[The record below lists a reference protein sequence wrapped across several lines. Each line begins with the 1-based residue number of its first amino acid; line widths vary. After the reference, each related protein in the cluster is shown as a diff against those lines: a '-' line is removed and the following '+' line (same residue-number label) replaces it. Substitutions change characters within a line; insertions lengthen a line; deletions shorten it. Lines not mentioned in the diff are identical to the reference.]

1 MKKCAFLS
9 CLIIV
14 ALILGGC
21 RAKQE
26 MPMGEGGGVLLEAPV
41 GQTEQTTENTPDDK
55 TPDEQEPVT
64 QSSDKTPDKTPQN
77 QTPQQE
83 NSNQQQQPSNSNQNS
98 QSAVAGMVDLSK
110 DVRFF
115 GRTYEE
121 NGTYFI
127 NWTESGFEFT
137 FNGTGAEAT
146 FETNETEYPHTP
158 YIRIYVDGKEPGTTV
173 AITDSMQTVT
183 LCSGLK
189 KGTHTVRVVKR
200 TNARSSSLGVMDI
213 TLLRNGV
220 IQSPPAAK
228 ERRIEF
234 IGDSL
239 TVGYGSLGSS
249 STKEWSTSTED
260 GSITYAALAAK
271 ALGADYNVIA
281 ISGRGLAHNT
291 DGDTDKLMPA
301 LYPMLDEYNNPGVKW
316 DFSKFT
322 PHVIVIN
329 LGTNDQNTSSEAEV
343 TAATIAFLKNIRAN
357 NPNAHIIVTYCL
369 GGNKMEGAIKSAV
382 SGVGDT
388 KISYLALPTATETVV
403 GHPAKSSHQKA
414 AIVLEAQIRKVTGWK

>member
-1 MKKCAFLS
+1 M
-9 CLIIV
+9 
-14 ALILGGC
+14 LGGC
-21 RAKQE
+21 GARQE
-26 MPMGEGGGVLLEAPV
+26 MPMGEAGGVLLQAPV
-41 GQTEQTTENTPDDK
+41 GETEQAPETTPDDK
-55 TPDEQEPVT
+55 TPTQQGSAT
-64 QSSDKTPDKTPQN
+64 QSPTQTPDKTPSA
-77 QTPQQE
+77 QTPQEE
-83 NSNQQQQPSNSNQNS
+83 NSNQQQQHSNSNPSNET
-98 QSAVAGMVDLSK
+98 VLPGMVDLAK

-137 FNGTGAEAT
+137 FSGTGAEAT

-173 AITDSMQTVT
+173 GITDSMQTVT

-189 KGTHTVRVVKR
+189 KGVHTVRVVKR
-200 TNARSSSLGVMDI
+200 TNARSSSLGVSDI

-220 IQSPPAAK
+220 IQAPPAAK

-239 TVGYGSLGSS
+239 TVGFGSLGGS

-271 ALGADYNVIA
+271 ALNADYNVVA

-301 LYPMLDEYNNPGVKW
+301 LYPMLDEYNHPGVKW
-316 DFSKFT
+316 DFSKFS

-329 LGTNDQNTSSEAEV
+329 LGTNDQNTSTDAEL
-343 TAATIAFLKNIRAN
+343 TTATIAFLKDIRKN
-357 NPNAHIIVTYCL
+357 NPGAHIIVSYCL
-369 GGNKMEGAIKSAV
+369 GGNKMEAAIKSAV
-382 SGVGDT
+382 SGVGDA
-388 KISYLALPTATETVV
+388 KVSYLALPVATETVL

-414 AIVLEAQIRKVTGWK
+414 ATVLEAAIRKVTGWK